1 MQISENARR
10 SALLLHSMSEADKQ
24 WVLGNLDGQ
33 DTQILKQLLS
43 ELNELGMPADKELLS
58 GLSSMDKASPASA
71 KIATWPENVADL
83 SMEQQIACLDSAD
96 YRDIF
101 GALADESAELLAY
114 FLQIHRWTWK
124 KEFLACFDA
133 SKARRIQETMADIKE
148 PYLSEPD
155 VRPKKLQQ
163 TLIAEIIQ
171 QVPAPRTDGSQTDAL
186 ESAGMFARLLRRLGL
201 GSANAVMRKE
211 Y

>member
-1 MQISENARR
+1 MQISENTRR

-24 WVLGNLDGQ
+24 WVLGNLHSQ

-58 GLSSMDKASPASA
+58 GLSSTDKALPVSA
-71 KIATWPENVADL
+71 KISTWPANVADL
-83 SMEQQIACLDSAD
+83 SMEQQIACLDRAD
-96 YRDIF
+96 YRNIF
-101 GALADESAELLAY
+101 GVLADESTELVAY
-114 FLQIHRWTWK
+114 FLQIHPWTWK

-133 SKARRIQETMADIKE
+133 SKARRIQETKVDIKE

-155 VRPKKLQQ
+155 VRPKKLQHA
-163 TLIAEIIQ
+163 LIAEIIQ
-171 QVPAPRTDGSQTDAL
+171 QVPAPRTPVYQTDVL
-186 ESAGMFARLLRRLGL
+186 ESAGMFGRLLRRLGL